1 MSPFPDST
9 TNVGAL
15 FWGSICAWTSVSMF
29 EHPLNGKSS
38 TNPENKDKVIHR
50 IRELTSKQ
58 DLIIGELKG
67 YLHLNFMAMILSTI

>member
-1 MSPFPDST
+1 
-9 TNVGAL
+9 
-15 FWGSICAWTSVSMF
+15 MF

-50 IRELTSKQ
+50 IWALTSKQ

-67 YLHLNFMAMILSTI
+67 YLHLNFVAMILSTI